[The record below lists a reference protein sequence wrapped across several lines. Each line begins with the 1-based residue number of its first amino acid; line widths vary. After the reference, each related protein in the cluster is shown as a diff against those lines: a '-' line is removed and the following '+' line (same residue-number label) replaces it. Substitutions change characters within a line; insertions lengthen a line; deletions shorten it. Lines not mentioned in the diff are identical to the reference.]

1 VAKLYI
7 KNFHI
12 EHKEVL
18 ECAVTLS
25 NAVLLPQMLLHV
37 VGGLEGLAALRAGG
51 RLLHGVLHPKRT
63 AVAVSP
69 LSIIV
74 ADPDRR
80 CGSGS
85 LSRIRSGS
93 AAIILNPY

>member
-1 VAKLYI
+1 M
-7 KNFHI
+7 F
-12 EHKEVL
+12 
-18 ECAVTLS
+18 
-25 NAVLLPQMLLHV
+25 LHV

-63 AVAVSP
+63 TVAASS

-85 LSRIRSGS
+85 DPQRLFGIRIIYGTGYLSSFWIKND
-93 AAIILNPY
+93 NPPF